1 MFALYKRLI
10 ALSTIVLL
18 LGSCASGS
26 VVLTGQARQPVSA
39 AVVKLYTKAPAE
51 YEVIG
56 LVKASSE
63 MGWTDQGSLEYAI
76 EEPRNRRVSWERMGC
91 LSNPWAKGRYCLR
104 TFVPNPGVAASSSTR
119 PIPLRLCRARLSMSP
134 GKMSA

>member
-1 MFALYKRLI
+1 MSYTKSLI
-10 ALSTIVLL
+10 ALSTLVLL

-39 AVVKLYTKAPAE
+39 AAVKLYTQAPAE

-63 MGWTDQGSLEYAI
+63 MGWTDQGSIEYAI
-76 EEPRNRRVSWERMGC
+76 EELKKQAGKLGANGVLIDSMSEKAGTA
-91 LSNPWAKGRYCLR
+91 SGS
-104 TFVPNPGVAASSSTR
+104 FVANPGGGGVFIYQSDSTQVV
-119 PIPLRLCRARLSMSP
+119 S
-134 GKMSA
+134 GKAIYVTREK

>member
-1 MFALYKRLI
+1 MLALYKRLI

-39 AVVKLYTKAPAE
+39 AVVKLYTQAPAE

-63 MGWTDQGSLEYAI
+63 MGWTDQGSLNYAM
-76 EEPRNRRVSWERMGC
+76 EELKKQAGKLGANGVLIDSMGEKAGT
-91 LSNPWAKGRYCLR
+91 SSGS
-104 TFVPNPGVAASSSTR
+104 FVPNPGGGGVFIYQSDSTQVV
-119 PIPLRLCRARLSMSP
+119 S
-134 GKMSA
+134 GKAIYVTREK